1 MSIRRRILYSFGG
14 IIILFGMAVAV
25 YLWTAN
31 LRTETM
37 TLDHALKRQ
46 VLIGYIRQDVD
57 NLHKQVAL
65 LGEMEF
71 GNGQAATS
79 PEMQRSF
86 HQHVE
91 EVFSLLGQLQKLT
104 EWSEQPQISE
114 IQKTYGEVAAAWK
127 GFYSYLGVEQTWALA
142 NIVKADP
149 LSFRLQTEL
158 LPNFEKAEQERV
170 ARAETRF
177 NLVQKWTFRLSLAI
191 FFVSGLLAT
200 VVAFA
205 ITRRISRGFTTL
217 KQGTDLIGGMNLDHR
232 IDLPSKDELGDFARS
247 FNVMADRLLAAR
259 NELTAANVELERRA
273 EEIAVRQQR
282 ELEYAA
288 TIQQALMQVRMPDI
302 PFAQLIGRN
311 LSCTQI
317 GGDFFD
323 VVQTTEGLAVI
334 IADVSGKGISAAIMA
349 SMIQGMIRS
358 ELVAQ
363 QPISKVVESVN
374 WYFTQR
380 DVGGKYATVS
390 IVRLTSEGRLE
401 YVNCGHIPP
410 VLIRGGQ
417 TIRLKESANVPVG
430 LLPNRTFETA
440 FTDLLP
446 GDRIILVTDG
456 VTEAANA
463 EEEFFGEER
472 LEVAAACT
480 SPFANV
486 FKSLHEFCAGTPFND
501 DCTVVELTY
510 TGEGVATTS
519 LESALARVGAEV
531 LVRTTGA

>member
-1 MSIRRRILYSFGG
+1 MSIRRRILLSFGG
-14 IIILFGMAVAV
+14 IILFFGIAVAV
-25 YLWTAN
+25 FLWTAN
-31 LRTETM
+31 LRTQTM
-37 TLDHALKRQ
+37 GTLDRALKRQ
-46 VLIGYIRQDVD
+46 VLIGSIRQDVD

-71 GNGQAATS
+71 GNGEAATS

-91 EVFSLLGQLQKLT
+91 EVSGLLAQLQKLT
-104 EWSEQPQISE
+104 DASEQPQINE
-114 IQKTYGEVAAAWK
+114 IQKTYSEVAEAWK

-170 ARAETRF
+170 SRAETRF
-177 NLVQKWTFRLSLAI
+177 TTVQKWTFRLTLAI
-191 FFVSGLLAT
+191 FVVSGLLASL
-200 VVAFA
+200 VAIA
-205 ITRRISRGFTTL
+205 ITRHISRGFTTL
-217 KQGTDLIGGMNLDHR
+217 KEGTDLIGGMNLDHR
-232 IDLPSKDELGDFARS
+232 IDLPSNDELGDFARS
-247 FNVMADRLLAAR
+247 FNVMTGHLLTAR

-273 EEIAVRQQR
+273 EEIALRQQR

-323 VVQTTEGLAVI
+323 VVQTSQGLAVI

-363 QPISKVVESVN
+363 QPITKVLERVN

-380 DVGGKYATVS
+380 DVGGKYATLS
-390 IVRLTSEGRLE
+390 IVRLTPEGRVE

-410 VLIRGGQ
+410 VLVRGNQ
-417 TIRLKESANVPVG
+417 TIRLKESSNVPVG
-430 LLPNRTFETA
+430 LLPNMTFATA
-440 FTDLLP
+440 FTQLEP

-463 EEEFFGEER
+463 EDEFFGDDR
-472 LEVAAACT
+472 LETAAACN

-486 FKSLHEFCAGTPFND
+486 FASLHEFCAGKPFDD

-510 TGEGVATTS
+510 TGEGAGAPV
-519 LESALARVGAEV
+519 LEGVGA
-531 LVRTTGA
+531 LVRTSGA